1 MSFLN
6 WAKVGFQIV
15 LNIEKRGFFWLY
27 VLRFKSDYFYVW
39 IASVNGSLMH

>member
-6 WAKVGFQIV
+6 WAKAGFQIV
-15 LNIEKRGFFWLY
+15 LHFEICGVFWLC